1 MSLVSLPV
9 PTRADARHRA
19 SFTEMLLSSLV
30 SLLAAFVLSI
40 DAVILAGDP
49 DASFSCDINELIS
62 CSKVGLTWQ
71 ANLLGFPNAFLGI
84 FFEPIVITIAVA
96 ALGGVRFPRWFMNAA
111 MGIYAIAIA
120 FAYWLFTQAYFVI
133 GALCPWCLV
142 VTLATTLV
150 FFSMLRINLLD
161 NTMNLSERAHA
172 TVTRWLSRYVDAGIV
187 AILFAVI
194 AALIIVKY
202 V

>member
-1 MSLVSLPV
+1 MSLPI
-9 PTRADARHRA
+9 PTREHARHRGE
-19 SFTEMLLSSLV
+19 FTEMLLSSLV
-30 SLLAAFVLSI
+30 SLFAAFVLSI

-49 DASFSCDINELIS
+49 NAQFSCDINELIS

-96 ALGGVRFPRWFMNAA
+96 SLGGVRFPRWFMNAA
-111 MGIYAIAIA
+111 MALYAIAIA
-120 FAYWLFTQAYFVI
+120 FAYWLFIQAYFVI

-142 VTLATTLV
+142 VTFATTLV

-161 NTMNLSERAHA
+161 NTLRLSDSAHA
-172 TVTRWLSRYVDAGIV
+172 TVTKWLSRYVDAGIV

-194 AALIIVKY
+194 AAMVIVKY

>member
-1 MSLVSLPV
+1 MSLPI
-9 PTRADARHRA
+9 PTRKDARYRA
-19 SFTEMLLSSLV
+19 PFTEMLLSSLV
-30 SLLAAFVLSI
+30 SLFAAFVLAI

-49 DASFSCDINELIS
+49 DAEFSCDLSELIS
-62 CSKVGLTWQ
+62 CSKVGLSWQ

-111 MGIYAIAIA
+111 MGLYAIAIA

-142 VTLATTLV
+142 VTFATTLV

-161 NTMNLSERAHA
+161 NTMHLSERAHA
-172 TVTRWLSRYVDAGIV
+172 AVTRWLNRYVDAGVV

-194 AALIIVKY
+194 TAMVIVKY